1 MAEYFFSYLS
11 NCKKGLHI
19 WGGESSVKLPKSP
32 GRGGRNQQ
40 LALLMAE
47 KIKNKDIVFLS
58 AGTDGTDGPTDDA
71 GGLVDGNTIS
81 LGINNNLDLKAWAS
95 LVIILSIIIAP
106 MLFKGSGQKELK
118 FQKID
123 NQKDIKFNYIDEVK
137 VLENKNISKVKK
149 ISSSVDEKIIKD
161 LDVNVIT
168 ENNKLND

>member
-1 MAEYFFSYLS
+1 MNENL
-11 NCKKGLHI
+11 
-19 WGGESSVKLPKSP
+19 
-32 GRGGRNQQ
+32 
-40 LALLMAE
+40 
-47 KIKNKDIVFLS
+47 KNRII
-58 AGTDGTDGPTDDA
+58 G
-71 GGLVDGNTIS
+71 
-81 LGINNNLDLKAWAS
+81 AS

-106 MLFKGSGQKELK
+106 MLFKGSGKKELK

-168 ENNKLND
+168 ENNKLKKNSWVIRIGSYLDKTNAEKQIKKLEDIKYQSFIVKSNRNNKTFYSVNVGPYFSSDDVKKNYLKLIKNNQYGNSYIIESIFKK